1 MTSNSLRHGGEQRA
15 HGLHLTPNLYPAGSV
30 QRLLGHASAA
40 MTLSVYA
47 HYVPS
52 MGEATASAMDAA
64 LG

>member
-1 MTSNSLRHGGEQRA
+1 VSI
-15 HGLHLTPNLYPAGSV
+15 

-40 MTLSVYA
+40 MTLNVYA

-52 MGEATASAMDAA
+52 MGEATAQAMASA